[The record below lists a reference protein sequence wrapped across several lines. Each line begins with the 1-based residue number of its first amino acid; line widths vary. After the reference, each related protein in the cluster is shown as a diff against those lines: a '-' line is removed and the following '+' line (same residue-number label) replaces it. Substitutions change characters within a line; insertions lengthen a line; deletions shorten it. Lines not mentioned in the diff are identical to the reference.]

1 VETETYTF
9 SSDKLAAIVKAVA
22 GVIPGKRCPKPVLH
36 NLRLRGMATGGIEA
50 YASDL
55 ETAVIVRVGDCDGET
70 VAETLLPVET
80 AKAIGKAKGIVTITP
95 SGETIETLGAR
106 VPVEDSLEYPAAPET
121 IDTGFAAWLP
131 FESIRR
137 MDDHVAPA
145 TDQEPSRFPL
155 GGILLE
161 RLDGER
167 LVRAIGTDGRRL
179 HALTV
184 DDGGSDKGPLSA
196 IVYPSAV
203 RLFRKA
209 VQAMAAA
216 IVGKSGKAAAHYCD
230 GSSVGVRT
238 RVYPSGSTEV
248 ELSWVADG
256 CHVRVVT
263 RAVEGRFP
271 RWRDVFPADSFDAE
285 PIVVPM
291 PAGREQ
297 IAAAARFASESSK
310 GVVFTGARLF
320 ESGAVGG
327 GPATISARSS
337 DKGEYSAPFVGTIP
351 AGVNVKLDPAFLLD
365 MIDGATDG
373 REAVAIHNAGPQ
385 CPAFVRSGGGLAP
398 HGRIGFA
405 AVLMPLA
412 AD

>member
-1 VETETYTF
+1 MEAMTYTF
-9 SSDKLAAIVKAVA
+9 SSNKLPAAVKAVA
-22 GVIPGKRCPKPVLH
+22 GVIPGKRCPKPILH
-36 NLRLRGMATGGIEA
+36 SLRLRGMETGGIEA

-55 ETAVIVRVGDCDGET
+55 DTAVIVRVGDCDGAT
-70 VAETLLPVET
+70 VAETLVPVET
-80 AKAIGKAKGIVTITP
+80 AKAIAKAKGEVSITP
-95 SGETIETLGAR
+95 NGETIETLGAR
-106 VPVEDSLEYPAAPET
+106 VPVGDAMEYPAAPKT
-121 IDTGFAAWLP
+121 IDAGFAAWLP

-137 MDDHVAPA
+137 MDDHIAAA
-145 TDQEPSRFPL
+145 TDSESSRYAL

-179 HALTV
+179 HAMTI
-184 DDGGSDKGPLSA
+184 DDGGSDKGPISA
-196 IVYPSAV
+196 IVSPVAV

-209 VQAMAAA
+209 VQTMAAA
-216 IVGKSGKAAAHYCD
+216 IVGKGGRAAADYCD
-230 GSSVGVRT
+230 GGSVGVRV
-238 RVYPSGSTEV
+238 REGGVAGAAVGRPDGAEA
-248 ELSWVADG
+248 ELSWTSDD

-263 RAVEGRFP
+263 RLVQGRFP

-310 GVVFTGARLF
+310 GVVFNDGTL
-320 ESGAVGG
+320 
-327 GPATISARSS
+327 SARSS

-385 CPAFVRSGGGLAP
+385 RPACVRSGGGLAP

>member
-1 VETETYTF
+1 VETATYIF
-9 SSDKLAAIVKAVA
+9 SSDKLAAAVKAVA
-22 GVIPGKRCPKPVLH
+22 GVIPGKRCHTPILH
-36 NLRLRGMATGGIEA
+36 NLRLRGMETGGIEA

-55 ETAVIVRVGDCDGET
+55 ETAVIVRMGDCDGET
-70 VAETLLPVET
+70 IAETLVPVET
-80 AKAIGKAKGIVTITP
+80 AKAIGKAKGNVSVTP
-95 SGETIETLGAR
+95 CGETIEALGAR
-106 VPVEDSLEYPAAPET
+106 VPVGDPMEYPAAPET
-121 IDTGFAAWLP
+121 IDAGFAAWLP

-137 MDDHVAPA
+137 MDDHIANA
-145 TDQEPSRFPL
+145 TDNESSRYAL

-167 LVRAIGTDGRRL
+167 FVRAVGTDGRRL
-179 HALTV
+179 HVLAV
-184 DDGGSDKGPLSA
+184 DDGGSDKGPLAA

-209 VQAMAAA
+209 VQAVSAA
-216 IVGKSGKAAAHYCD
+216 IVGKGGKAAADYCH
-230 GSSVGVRT
+230 GASVGVRT

-248 ELSWVADG
+248 EFSWVAGD

-271 RWRDVFPADSFDAE
+271 RWRDVFPADAFDPA
-285 PIVVPM
+285 PTMIPM

-297 IAAAARFASESSK
+297 VVAAARVTSEQSK
-310 GVVFTGARLF
+310 GIQFGDGRL
-320 ESGAVGG
+320 A
-327 GPATISARSS
+327 ARSAER
-337 DKGEYSAPFVGTIP
+337 GEYDAPFVGTMP
-351 AGVNVKLDPAFLLD
+351 AGVKIKLDPAFLLD

-373 REAVAIHNAGPQ
+373 RDVVALYSSDDKSGAY
-385 CPAFVRSGGGLAP
+385 VRSGGGLQP
-398 HGRIGFA
+398 NGTIGYA

>member
-1 VETETYTF
+1 METMTYTF
-9 SSDKLAAIVKAVA
+9 SSNKLPAAVKAVS
-22 GVIPGKRCPKPVLH
+22 GILPGKRCQKPILH
-36 NLRLRGMATGGIEA
+36 NLRLRGMETGGIEA
-50 YASDL
+50 YATDL
-55 ETAVIVRVGDCDGET
+55 DAAVIVRVGDCDGAT
-70 VAETLLPVET
+70 IAETLVPSDTV
-80 AKAIGKAKGIVTITP
+80 KAIGKHKGAVSVTP
-95 SGETIETLGAR
+95 NGETIETLGAR
-106 VPVEDSLEYPAAPET
+106 VPVEDSLEYPAAPEP
-121 IDTGFAAWLP
+121 IDGSFAAWLP

-145 TDQEPSRFPL
+145 TDQESSRFAL
-155 GGILLE
+155 GGVLLE

-179 HALTV
+179 HAMTI

-196 IVYPSAV
+196 IVSPVAV

-209 VQAMAAA
+209 VQTMAAA
-216 IVGKSGKAAAHYCD
+216 IVGKGGKAAADYCD
-230 GSSVGVRT
+230 GAGVGVRV
-238 RVYPSGSTEV
+238 REGGAEA
-248 ELSWVADG
+248 ELSWASDD

-263 RAVEGRFP
+263 RLVQGRFP

-310 GVVFTGARLF
+310 GVVFNDGTL
-320 ESGAVGG
+320 
-327 GPATISARSS
+327 SARSS
-337 DKGEYSAPFVGTIP
+337 GKGEYSAPFVGTIP
-351 AGVNVKLDPAFLLD
+351 AGVNVKLDPTFLLD

-373 REAVAIHNAGPQ
+373 PVAVAIHNAGPQ
-385 CPAFVRSGGGLAP
+385 RPACVRSAGGLAP
-398 HGRIGFA
+398 YGRIGFA